1 MAARHDPDESTVKN
15 FLKGLSFSQLLAGA
29 LAAVTSFLLSSK
41 IGIAGS
47 VIGVAVASIVS
58 TAASQIYQNVID
70 ASSKKLQNAA
80 AQQLGEAAA
89 DGKDQDAGTQTIP
102 PVGASGNGRGRK
114 ARVVASDGA
123 AVDAGSSTNADNG
136 RKSGNGGVPLTKHD
150 KRVAI
155 VVAAVSG
162 LIAVAVTAGVILA
175 LTGGKGTDSV
185 VHDIINPS
193 MTSDDGGEMSPS
205 PSQSVITPSTDA
217 TSTSEPSSTAS
228 TSTPKSGAHQDANT
242 NDGGSDGNVTD
253 TDPSASPS
261 AGQDAGGNTDDANG
275 SGEAGTDGSGQD
287 GAGQSSDGQ
296 QNKNADANGD

>member
-58 TAASQIYQNVID
+58 TAASRIYQNVID

-80 AQQLGEAAA
+80 AQQLGEAPA
-89 DGKDQDAGTQTIP
+89 DGKDQDADTQTIP

-123 AVDAGSSTNADNG
+123 AVDAGSATNAGNG
-136 RKSGNGGVPLTKHD
+136 RKSGNGRVPLTKHD

-205 PSQSVITPSTDA
+205 PSQSVITPSMDA
-217 TSTSEPSSTAS
+217 TSTSEPSSAAG
-228 TSTPKSGAHQDANT
+228 TSTPKSGAHQDTNT
-242 NDGGSDGNVTD
+242 NGGGSDGNV

-275 SGEAGTDGSGQD
+275 SGETGAGGSGQD
-287 GAGQSSDGQ
+287 GTGQSSDGQ
-296 QNKNADANGD
+296 QNKDADTNDD